1 MVIGVAFR
9 AHLVFIAIQNR
20 SGAVVSPEKTGN
32 FVLFTLIH
40 SEKLDRFETM
50 LLLSVFLARSSDA
63 SREM

>member
-1 MVIGVAFR
+1 M
-9 AHLVFIAIQNR
+9 
-20 SGAVVSPEKTGN
+20 SPEKTGN